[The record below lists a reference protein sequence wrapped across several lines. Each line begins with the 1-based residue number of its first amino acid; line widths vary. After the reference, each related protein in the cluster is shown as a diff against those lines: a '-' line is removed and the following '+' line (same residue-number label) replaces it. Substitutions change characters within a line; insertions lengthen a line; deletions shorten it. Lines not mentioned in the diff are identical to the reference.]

1 MTYRPRDPGFLAGAI
16 LYGLS
21 ALTFLTE
28 LAGEITGYYL
38 FSASWIVHEII
49 ALVTL
54 LGFVVGGLLI
64 WRSYRHVRKR
74 HDDDKRL
81 LRSAQGEFFE
91 MLSLQFDAWHLSD
104 AEREVALL
112 TVKGMSVSEIAEIR
126 QTTPGTVKSQNN
138 AIYRKAGVNSRTQL
152 LGSVIDGLL
161 VDPSDITPPPALK
174 ISGSM

>member
-1 MTYRPRDPGFLAGAI
+1 
-16 LYGLS
+16 
-21 ALTFLTE
+21 
-28 LAGEITGYYL
+28 
-38 FSASWIVHEII
+38 
-49 ALVTL
+49 
-54 LGFVVGGLLI
+54 
-64 WRSYRHVRKR
+64 
-74 HDDDKRL
+74 
-81 LRSAQGEFFE
+81 

-104 AEREVALL
+104 AVREVALL